1 MWTRQLKLRRRR
13 WGWVRQGGAWGRH
26 QPSIIHVAL
35 RIVQPCF
42 CQTLPNH
49 MCTWFPAGV
58 SIPMQCMAILISAW
72 CRRGSAIFVPVSCPK
87 KKKEC
92 PQQSFRSMVFE
103 MGGGAVLF
111 CSELWLPAKM
121 SVHAS
126 ACLTGSTFLVTSW
139 TLRLWFNSC
148 YRQFSQQVSWR
159 LPTPSTSQYILICS
173 CYQFTTPI
181 YKWEPA
187 GREKKIRT
195 RFVRYRT
202 KGQTD
207 RSDWWLASTRNLFNL
222 RIIMKFYSIGLL
234 REQFNLT

>member
-1 MWTRQLKLRRRR
+1 MHGNFNICLMP
-13 WGWVRQGGAWGRH
+13 A
-26 QPSIIHVAL
+26 
-35 RIVQPCF
+35 RICYL
-42 CQTLPNH
+42 CS
-49 MCTWFPAGV
+49 C
-58 SIPMQCMAILISAW
+58 ILSQ
-72 CRRGSAIFVPVSCPK
+72 

-187 GREKKIRT
+187 GREKKNSDTFCQIQNQRANGQIWLMISVDKKSFQSEDYNEVLFDRASSRT
-195 RFVRYRT
+195 V
-202 KGQTD
+202 
-207 RSDWWLASTRNLFNL
+207 
-222 RIIMKFYSIGLL
+222 
-234 REQFNLT
+234 